1 MWSSVTVTSV
11 SEAAGRG
18 LTGGGAVGMLGGTFD
33 PVHHGHLRLAVEMRE
48 RLGLD
53 ELRLVPLEKPAH
65 RRAPQAPSA
74 LRAEMI
80 RVAIAREPGLT
91 LDTREIERGGVSYT
105 LDTLRSLRAELGERP
120 LYLILG
126 LDAFLGLPAWKH
138 WEEIPSLCHLAI
150 AYRPGWE
157 LELAHDL
164 RDQLLMPHRNP
175 AHAGES
181 APAGQVRFE
190 CVPPLDISSSQIRS
204 TLAAGGSARYLV
216 PETVLGLIRQHG
228 IYACQAG
235 ATPDA

>member
-1 MWSSVTVTSV
+1 MAQPDGARPG
-11 SEAAGRG
+11 AAR
-18 LTGGGAVGMLGGTFD
+18 AVGMLGGTFD

-48 RLGLD
+48 RLGLA
-53 ELRLVPLEKPAH
+53 ELRFVPLEKPAH
-65 RRAPQAPSA
+65 RRAPQAPSG

-80 RVAIAREPGLT
+80 RVAIESEPGLV

-105 LDTLRSLRAELGERP
+105 LDTLRSLRADLGERP

-138 WEEIPSLCHLAI
+138 WEDIPSLCHLAI

-164 RDQLLMPHRNP
+164 RDQLLAPHRHP
-175 AHAGES
+175 AHLDEA

-190 CVPPLDISSSQIRS
+190 CVPPLDISSSQIRA
-204 TLAAGGSARYLV
+204 TLAAGRSARYLV
-216 PETVLGLIRQHG
+216 PDAVLALIRGHG
-228 IYACQAG
+228 IYARMGVAG
-235 ATPDA
+235 SVTRG

>member
-1 MWSSVTVTSV
+1 
-11 SEAAGRG
+11 
-18 LTGGGAVGMLGGTFD
+18 VGMLGGTFD

-65 RRAPQAPSA
+65 RRAPKAPSG

-80 RVAIAREPGLT
+80 RLAIAGEPGLV
-91 LDTREIERGGVSYT
+91 LDTREIDRGGVSYT
-105 LDTLRSLRAELGERP
+105 LDTLRSLRADLGDRP

-164 RDQLLMPHRNP
+164 RDQLLAPHRNP
-175 AHAGES
+175 SHTDEA

-190 CVPPLDISSSQIRS
+190 CVPPLDISSSQIRA
-204 TLAAGGSARYLV
+204 TLAAEGSARYLV
-216 PETVLGLIRQHG
+216 PDCVLALINRNG
-228 IYACQAG
+228 IYGQSGAGRAAQLSQACSG
-235 ATPDA
+235 PLDDPWPEHPWPEHS